1 MNGMVN
7 WKNINSSPIAALN
20 RNRKL
25 LDILCAKGNKA
36 DKGQRDL
43 FVRSDSSVDKIGLY
57 TASAQK
63 TTGKVSDAIQDLIN
77 FEYLEGT
84 ETENVFIFGGVEY
97 FNRDIPPISFV
108 LSEDKKLD
116 IPYGADIYDMK
127 WPPRNQA
134 QM

>member
-43 FVRSDSSVDKIGLY
+43 FVRSDSGVDKIGLY

-77 FEYLEGT
+77 FEYLKGQRRRTCLSLEAWNNLIG
-84 ETENVFIFGGVEY
+84 IF
-97 FNRDIPPISFV
+97 RQSV
-108 LSEDKKLD
+108 L
-116 IPYGADIYDMK
+116 Y
-127 WPPRNQA
+127 
-134 QM
+134 